1 MTNAAFAGLHE
12 WVALDIETTGLSEKS
27 DEIIEIGA
35 VRFTSKE
42 TLDEFQTFV
51 NPNRQIPRFITD
63 LTGITQANVMY
74 APTVS
79 EIGRA
84 FSDFVSGA
92 TLIAH
97 NAAFDLGFLR
107 ESGVSLSNPVCD
119 TMELAQLTRPYAK
132 SYALEQLTR
141 DEESDFPGGAH
152 RALHDARA
160 VRDLFL
166 ALISDLAD
174 MDPAL
179 LAQFRQLS
187 DRSGWQIASLLDSA
201 REFASAYSMRSR
213 FSSASGISE
222 SALVERLSQPPPL
235 RTSASSVPV
244 DPSAVAEALSHGS
257 GFADSVPDFEERPQ
271 QIEMGTAVAEAINS
285 GDRLMVEAGTGVGKS
300 LAYLL
305 PAALYAVSN
314 DKRVVISTN
323 TINLQE
329 QLIRKDIPL
338 VKEALRAVDP
348 EMADKM
354 RFTQLKGRAN
364 YLCYKRW
371 RQAVS
376 SGNLEPNLAR
386 LLAKV
391 MLWMPETDTGDR
403 SELNLGPRHAA
414 AAWSRLSAERA
425 HQCPSLSGPCFL
437 KSARDKAASSHIIVV
452 NHALLLSDLAAGGNA
467 IPDYDVLILDEAHH
481 LEDQATRQLGF
492 SIGPSGIDDIL
503 SELMG
508 ERGLFSQ
515 SAQTVQRNA
524 VAQSRKESANQ
535 VVSQSIATSQRLR
548 EETATL
554 FRTISSQLFGRK
566 TRSAGG
572 FPTDRRLTDS
582 ERAAPGWKAVE
593 TAWENVKILLGD
605 LSRSLSNLVTA
616 MEGID
621 AADEPDYESLVS
633 DLVSNGMALD
643 ELSSQMGEC
652 IANPREDG
660 VYWAREEPRSSDVT
674 LNSAPIYVGELLEEA
689 LYSKKETVIMT
700 SATLSVSGSFDH
712 ISQRLGFSNS
722 RRVSLGSPFDFYQSA
737 LLYVPRDMPQP
748 NDSTFQP
755 RLEDIVIE
763 AAMAAEGRTMAL
775 FTSYSAL
782 RATAEAIRA
791 PLKRIGIQTLAQG
804 ADGSPMRIAER
815 FTEDSRSVLLGTS
828 SFWEG
833 VDFAGD
839 ALTVLIVAR
848 LPFSVPSDPVFQARG
863 EQYGNSFNDYAVPQA
878 AIRFR
883 QGFGRLIRTSR
894 DRGVAIVLDS
904 RITGRRYGRE
914 FIDSLPKMRL
924 FKGRGGEIGE
934 TVKKWL
940 EYSDG

>member
-1 MTNAAFAGLHE
+1 MTNARFAGLRE

-51 NPNRQIPRFITD
+51 NPNRQIPRFITN
-63 LTGITQANVMY
+63 LTGITQADVMY
-74 APTVS
+74 ARTVS
-79 EIGRA
+79 EVSRE
-84 FSDFVSGA
+84 FSDFVSDA

-97 NAAFDLGFLR
+97 NAAFDMGFLR
-107 ESGVSLSNPVCD
+107 ESGIALTNPVCD

-132 SYALEQLTR
+132 SYALEQLAR
-141 DEESDFPGGAH
+141 AESDSSDGYH

-160 VRDLFL
+160 VRNLFM

-187 DRSGWQIASLLDSA
+187 DRSGWQIAALLDSA
-201 REFASAYSMRSR
+201 REFTSAYSMRSR
-213 FSSASGISE
+213 FASASGVNE
-222 SALVERLSQPPPL
+222 NALVERLSQPPPL
-235 RTSASSVPV
+235 RTSASSSVLI
-244 DPSAVAEALSHGS
+244 DPSAVAEALSYGS
-257 GFADSVPDFEERPQ
+257 EFAGSVPDFEERPQ

-305 PAALYAVSN
+305 PAALYAVAN

-338 VKEALRAVDP
+338 VKDALRAVDP

-364 YLCYKRW
+364 YLCYRRW

-376 SGNLEPNLAR
+376 SGDLDPALAR

-403 SELNLGPRHAA
+403 SELNLGPRPSA

-425 HQCPSLSGPCFL
+425 HQCPSQSGPCFL

-492 SIGPSGIDDIL
+492 SIGPGGIDDIL

-508 ERGLFSQ
+508 ERGLLSQ
-515 SAQTVQRNA
+515 SAQTVQRNS
-524 VAQSRKESANQ
+524 VAESRKASASEA
-535 VVSQSIATSQRLR
+535 VSLSIATSQRLR

-572 FPTDRRLTDS
+572 FPIDKRLTDS
-582 ERAAPGWKAVE
+582 ERTAPGWKAVE
-593 TAWENVKILLGD
+593 IAWENVKILLGD
-605 LSRSLSNLVTA
+605 LSRSISNLVTA

-621 AADEPDYESLVS
+621 ANDEPDYESLVS
-633 DLVSNGMALD
+633 DLVSNGMQLD

-652 IANPREDG
+652 IANPQDDG
-660 VYWAREEPRSSDVT
+660 VYWVREEPRSSDVT
-674 LNSAPIYVGELLEEA
+674 LNSAPIYVGELLEDA

-722 RRVSLGSPFDFYQSA
+722 ERVSLGSPFDFYQSA

-748 NDSTFQP
+748 NAPAFQQ
-755 RLEDIVIE
+755 RVEDVVIE
-763 AAMAAEGRTMAL
+763 AATAAEGRTMAL

-782 RATAEAIRA
+782 RATAETIRA

-815 FTEDSRSVLLGTS
+815 FIEDPRSVLLGTS

-878 AIRFR
+878 VIRFR

-904 RITGRRYGRE
+904 RITGRRYGRG
-914 FIDSLPKMRL
+914 FIDSLPQMRL
-924 FKGRGGEIGE
+924 FKGGGGEVGD
-934 TVKKWL
+934 TVKRWL
-940 EYSDG
+940 EHSDG

>member
-1 MTNAAFAGLHE
+1 MTNARFAGLRE

-42 TLDEFQTFV
+42 TLDEYQTFV

-63 LTGITQANVMY
+63 LTGITQSDVTR
-74 APTVS
+74 APTVF
-79 EIGRA
+79 EIGRE

-107 ESGVSLSNPVCD
+107 ASGVSLANPVCD

-132 SYALEQLTR
+132 SYALEQLAR
-141 DEESDFPGGAH
+141 AESDFSGGVHH
-152 RALHDARA
+152 RALDDARA
-160 VRDLFL
+160 VRSLFL
-166 ALISDLAD
+166 ALISDLAN

-187 DRSGWQIASLLDSA
+187 DRSGWQIAALLDSA
-201 REFASAYSMRSR
+201 QDFTSSYSMRSR
-213 FSSASGISE
+213 FASASGVNE
-222 SALVERLSQPPPL
+222 NALAERLSQPPPI
-235 RTSASSVPV
+235 RAPSSSVPI
-244 DPSAVAEALSHGS
+244 DPSAVAEALSYGS
-257 GFADSVPDFEERPQ
+257 GFADSVPNFEERPQ

-305 PAALYAVSN
+305 PAALYAVAN

-338 VKEALRAVDP
+338 VKDALRAIDP

-364 YLCYKRW
+364 YLCYRRW
-371 RQAVS
+371 RQVAA
-376 SGNLEPNLAR
+376 SGDLDPALAR

-403 SELNLGPRHAA
+403 SELNLGPRPAA

-425 HQCPSLSGPCFL
+425 HQCPSQSGPCFL

-492 SIGPSGIDDIL
+492 SIGPSGIDDVL
-503 SELMG
+503 SEIMG
-508 ERGLFSQ
+508 ERGLLSQ
-515 SAQTVQRNA
+515 SAQTVQRSA
-524 VAQSRKESANQ
+524 VAESRKETASQ
-535 VVSQSIATSQRLR
+535 TVSQSITTSQRLR

-554 FRTISSQLFGRK
+554 FRTISGQLFGRR

-572 FPTDRRLTDS
+572 FPIDKRLTDS

-605 LSRSLSNLVTA
+605 LSRSISNLVTA

-621 AADEPDYESLVS
+621 ANDEPDYESLVS
-633 DLVSNGMALD
+633 DLASNGMQLD

-652 IANPREDG
+652 IVNPQDDG
-660 VYWAREEPRSSDVT
+660 VYWVREEPRSSDVT
-674 LNSAPIYVGELLEEA
+674 LNSAPIYVGELLEDA

-712 ISQRLGFSNS
+712 ISQRLGFANS
-722 RRVSLGSPFDFYQSA
+722 RRVSMGSPFNFYESA

-748 NDSTFQP
+748 NAPMFQQKV
-755 RLEDIVIE
+755 EDIVIG
-763 AAMAAEGRTMAL
+763 AATAAEGRTMAL

-791 PLKRIGIQTLAQG
+791 PLKRVGIQTLAQG

-815 FTEDSRSVLLGTS
+815 FIEDPRSVLLGTS

-839 ALTVLIVAR
+839 ALTALIVAR

-863 EQYGNSFNDYAVPQA
+863 EQYGNSFNEYAVPQA
-878 AIRFR
+878 VIRFR
-883 QGFGRLIRTSR
+883 QGFGRLIRTSQ

-904 RITGRRYGRE
+904 RITGRRYGRA

-924 FKGRGGEIGE
+924 SNGKGDEVGN
-934 TVKKWL
+934 TVKRWL